1 MKKIYINEEYCIGCR
16 LCEIYCQVKHSKS
29 KKIIKAFREEEQDIM
44 SRILVEEI
52 GHNSFAIQCRHCV
65 DAPCVDACISGAM
78 TKNENTGVVNCDE
91 DKCVGCW
98 SCIMVCPYGVIRR
111 DISAKR
117 VASKCDMC
125 VDEKIPVCVKNCPNE
140 ALKFYDTD
148 SDAGIGSHTDYGT
161 DTDRG
166 IDSENSFDG
175 NARSSDGASAAAG
188 ADSDNITDANESS
201 RTDVNSDSGNGS
213 GVEIK

>member
-29 KKIIKAFREEEQDIM
+29 KKIIKAFREEEKDIM

-125 VDEKIPVCVKNCPNE
+125 IDEKIPVCVKNCPNE
-140 ALKFYDTD
+140 ALKFYDTG
-148 SDAGIGSHTDYGT
+148 SDNGIESYTDHGA

-175 NARSSDGASAAAG
+175 NARASAGAG
-188 ADSDNITDANESS
+188 ADFDNNSDANESS
-201 RTDVNSDSGNGS
+201 RNDVNSGSGNGS